1 MGGVLSKVRN
11 SQRFG
16 LRLRIVLREEVAL
29 GPGRADLLQRIRELG
44 SIAAAGRSL
53 GMSYKRAWTLVNS
66 TSSEFGAP
74 VVAAVAGG
82 TSGGKAQ
89 LTDLG
94 LEILE
99 LYRRVEVKAAEAVA
113 CELLQL
119 QALAK
124 SRQKVSEP

>member
-1 MGGVLSKVRN
+1 MGGVLPKVRN
-11 SQRFG
+11 SQRVG

-29 GPGRADLLQRIRELG
+29 GPGRADLLQSIRELG

-82 TSGGKAQ
+82 KSGGKAQ
-89 LTDLG
+89 LTDLAR
-94 LEILE
+94 LIH
-99 LYRRVEVKAAEAVA
+99 KAEA
-113 CELLQL
+113 
-119 QALAK
+119 
-124 SRQKVSEP
+124 